1 MNKSGAATG
10 AGRSLEATSLQIVT
24 RLRDHCLEHPNSEVV
39 LEAVRVLG
47 KRQLR
52 TLCPAFSVAALQCVR
67 CLRQQPILL
76 IVPARSKQL
85 YC

>member
-47 KRQLR
+47 KRLVCTPVLR
-52 TLCPAFSVAALQCVR
+52 PV
-67 CLRQQPILL
+67 
-76 IVPARSKQL
+76 
-85 YC
+85 

>member
-52 TLCPAFSVAALQCVR
+52 RLCPAFCVALQCVF

-76 IVPARSKQL
+76 IVPALSTLL